1 MSLKLSIN
9 NFELIEET
17 SQLNEDFIKNCNE
30 ENDEVYFLEVDV
42 QFPEKIFEL
51 HDELPFLSERKK
63 LEKSKSK
70 QASI

>member
-9 NFELIEET
+9 NFEWIEET

-30 ENDEVYFLEVDV
+30 ENDEGYFVEVDV
-42 QFPEKIFEL
+42 QFPEKTFEL
-51 HDELPFLSERKK
+51 HNELPFFSERKK

>member
-9 NFELIEET
+9 NFEWIEET

>member
-9 NFELIEET
+9 NFEWIEET

-51 HDELPFLSERKK
+51 DDELPFLSERKK

>member
-9 NFELIEET
+9 NFEWIEET

-51 HDELPFLSERKK
+51 HDELPFLYERKK

>member
-9 NFELIEET
+9 NFEWIEET

-30 ENDEVYFLEVDV
+30 ENDEVHFLEVDV

>member
-9 NFELIEET
+9 NFEWIEET

-63 LEKSKSK
+63 LEKSKRK